1 MTNGQYATA
10 SKILHAMESQDF
22 ADFYGT
28 ESEDLLPNDVSP
40 FSSYIMGMENA
51 PSRDSILEDIVRIF
65 HIPETGDFR

>member
-1 MTNGQYATA
+1 MTNGQYAVA

-28 ESEDLLPNDVSP
+28 ESEDGELSP
-40 FSSYIMGMENA
+40 FSSYVMGMPDA
-51 PSRDSILEDIVRIF
+51 PSRDEILQEIVRIF